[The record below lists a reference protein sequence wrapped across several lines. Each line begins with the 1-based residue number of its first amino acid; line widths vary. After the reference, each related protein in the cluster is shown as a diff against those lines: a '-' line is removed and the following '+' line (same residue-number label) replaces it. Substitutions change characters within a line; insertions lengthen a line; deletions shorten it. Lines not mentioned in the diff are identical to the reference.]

1 MRIQPVSDLHL
12 EFDPDHGKRFA
23 SSLPVLGDV
32 LVLAGDV
39 LPIRRP
45 PHVREMLDWFC
56 ARFPRVIYV
65 PGNHEYY
72 KTSPAAGWALLASC
86 AREFPNL
93 HLLDGAV
100 TEIDGTRFVGAT
112 LWFPPT
118 QDEEQYRPFLADF
131 SLIESF
137 VPWVHEAHA
146 RDLAFLQREVRP
158 GDVVI
163 THFLPHPGSVAPQ
176 YQGSPLNRFFL
187 AGDATPLVE
196 ERGARLWIHGHTHV
210 SSDYRVGTTRVLC
223 NARGYPAEQG
233 TSMNPELV
241 IEV

>member
-23 SSLPVLGDV
+23 TTLPVLGDV
-32 LVLAGDV
+32 LVLAGDI

-45 PHVREMLDWFC
+45 PHVHEMLAWFC
-56 ARFPRVIYV
+56 DRFPRVVYV

-72 KTSPAAGWALLASC
+72 KTSPAAASALLASS
-86 AREFPNL
+86 AREFANL
-93 HLLDGAV
+93 DLLDGAA

-118 QDEEQYRPFLADF
+118 PDEAEYRGSLADF

-137 VPWVHEAHA
+137 VPWVHEEHA
-146 RDLAFLQREVRP
+146 RNVAFLEQSVRR

-163 THFLPHPGSVAPQ
+163 THFVPHPRSVASQ

-187 AGDATPLVE
+187 AGDVAPLVE

-210 SSDYRVGTTRVLC
+210 SFDYQVGATRVVC
-223 NARGYPAEQG
+223 NARGYPGEQG
-233 TSMNPELV
+233 TSMNRELI